1 MIRTPLRP
9 LATILKAR
17 KKGKNPDEIESA
29 NIRVRHEDM
38 QHQARMRAEGR
49 LLVLGMLFFCGFL
62 SIGARMAFLSA
73 SDPQEPA
80 GQAYGRSIL
89 AQRAD
94 IIDRKGRILATNMET
109 SSLYAHPH
117 QLIDSKNSIKQLIR
131 IFPDLDKGRLNRD
144 FSSERRFVWVK
155 KKVSPEQKQAVL
167 DIGDPGLLLGPREMR
182 LYPNGSL
189 AAHVLGGARFGR
201 EDVRAAEVLGA
212 AGVELQFD
220 DHLRDVRK
228 KGAPLQLS
236 LDLSVQAAVERVLS
250 GGMKIMNAKGAVAVL
265 MNVHSGEVIALAS
278 LPDFDP
284 NHRPVGAGKD
294 PDNPVFNRAVQ
305 GIYELGSTFKI
316 LAVAQAMELGLVDPD
331 TIIDIRKPIRKS
343 GFWIRD
349 SHYNG
354 KELSVSNVIAE
365 SSNIGTAKIA
375 QMIGVDRQKEFLRS
389 FGLLDKTA
397 LEIAEASG
405 GRPMWPR
412 KNWTELSAMTI
423 SYGHGLAVSPL
434 HLAAA
439 YATIANGGFKVT
451 PTLLRQEQ
459 PLLGPRVLSQP
470 VAKESVAMLR
480 RVVTEGTAKRYGNVP
495 GYAVAGKTGTSDKPK
510 ENGRGYHTDR
520 VLALFASIFPAYDPQ
535 YVLIVMLD
543 EAEETIGDKP
553 TRSAAFTAV
562 PVAAKIIGRIAPLLG
577 LRPRFVPEVLTNV
590 ELTAN

>member
-9 LATILKAR
+9 LATILEAR
-17 KKGKNPDEIESA
+17 KKGENPDEIERA

-38 QHQARMRAEGR
+38 QHEARMRSEGR

-62 SIGARMAFLSA
+62 SIGARMAFLAA
-73 SDPQEPA
+73 SDPQEPVD
-80 GQAYGRSIL
+80 QAFGRSIL

-117 QLIDSKNSIKQLIR
+117 QLIDPKNSIRQLMQ
-131 IFPDLDKGRLNRD
+131 IFPDLDKDRLIRE
-144 FSSERRFVWVK
+144 FSGDRRFVWVK
-155 KKVSPEQKQAVL
+155 KKVSPEQKQAVY

-220 DHLRDVRK
+220 EHLRDISK

-265 MNVHSGEVIALAS
+265 MNVHSGEVISLAS

-284 NHRPVGAGKD
+284 NHRPIGAGKN

-316 LAVAQAMELGLVDPD
+316 LAVAQAMELGLVDSD
-331 TIIDIRKPIRKS
+331 TIIDIRKPIRKN

-349 SHYNG
+349 SHNNG
-354 KELSVSNVIAE
+354 KELSVSNVISE

-375 QMIGVDRQKEFLRS
+375 QMIGVERQKEFLQS

-405 GRPMWPR
+405 GKPMWPR
-412 KNWTELSAMTI
+412 KHWTELSAMTI

-439 YATIANGGFKVT
+439 YATIANGGYKVT
-451 PTLLRQEQ
+451 PTILRQEDI
-459 PLLGPRVLSQP
+459 LLGPRVLSQP
-470 VAKESVAMLR
+470 VAKASVSMLR
-480 RVVTEGTAKRYGNVP
+480 RVVTDGTAKRYGDVP
-495 GYAVAGKTGTSDKPK
+495 GYAVAGKTGTSDKAK
-510 ENGRGYHTDR
+510 QNGRGYHTDR
-520 VLALFASIFPAYDPQ
+520 VLALFASIFPSYDPQ
-535 YVLIVMLD
+535 FVLIVMLD
-543 EAEETIGDKP
+543 EAEETVGDKP
-553 TRSAAFTAV
+553 RRSAALTAV

-577 LRPRFVPEVLTNV
+577 LRPRFVPKVLTKV